1 MTEMDLRGPF
11 SSACPT
17 RTLID
22 LIANKWTMLV
32 LMGLGQKPMRFNE
45 LKRVIEG
52 VSQKVL
58 TQTVRKLERNGL
70 ISRTVLPT
78 VPVNVTYA
86 LTPLGV
92 SLAEMMIQV
101 RGWSLTHIADILAAQ
116 QNYDAIAE
124 NHSA

>member
-101 RGWSLTHIADILAAQ
+101 RGWSITHIADILAAQ